1 MTRTYLLPLLAVA
14 GVVLIAIAV
23 VFDNGAKPPA
33 PTAQL
38 PKAPFASWVSGAG
51 ILEASNGNIAV
62 GTGVAGIVSATF
74 VKWGDHVGAGD
85 ALFKIDDRDVQSQF
99 LSARAAIREA
109 QAKLRQTRDQLRL
122 VESVPDRRAISTG
135 ELDSHRSA
143 VEIAQAALESAQA
156 RLDQLKLEIDRRT
169 VRALAPGKI
178 LQINIRPG
186 EFAQSGVLAR
196 PLMLLGNDSRLYVR
210 VDIDEFDAA
219 RITPGAAAVA
229 LARGDPQ
236 RQVRLK
242 FERIEPYVAP
252 KTALTGAATERV
264 DTRVLQVIYSF
275 ERAALP
281 AYIGQQMDV
290 YIEAPPARTAP

>member
-1 MTRTYLLPLLAVA
+1 V
-14 GVVLIAIAV
+14 
-23 VFDNGAKPPA
+23 PA
-33 PTAQL
+33 PAAPL
-38 PKAPFASWVSGAG
+38 PKAPFASRVGGAG

-62 GTGVAGIVSATF
+62 GTGVSGIVSATL

-85 ALFKIDDRDVQSQF
+85 ALFKIDDRDVQSQL
-99 LSARAAIREA
+99 LSARAGIKEA
-109 QAKLRQTRDQLRL
+109 QAKLRQAREQLRL
-122 VESVPDRRAISTG
+122 VESVPDRRAISTAERDG
-135 ELDSHRSA
+135 HRFA
-143 VEIAQAALESAQA
+143 VEIAQAGLEAAQA
-156 RLDQLKLEIDRRT
+156 RRDQLTLEIGRRT

-229 LARGDPQ
+229 FVRADAQ
-236 RQVRLK
+236 RQVRLT

-252 KTALTGAATERV
+252 KTSLTGGATERV

-275 ERAALP
+275 EHAALP
-281 AYIGQQMDV
+281 VYIGQQMDV